1 MGSVLAC
8 TQSQVPRTQRSFRDE
23 GTENRYSNE
32 RRKFKFRASARR
44 RSAKQAS
51 RGSSDPLDARAPSA
65 DTRGYRVARPQAA
78 RRVRVG
84 RTGRPWPWDLG
95 VACTAFYVPVWARSV
110 PPRAPQARSGARTW
124 TITGIYSKRTDYS
137 HGATTRF
144 ALYTTRPT
152 NATRS
157 EHRNHGCTT
166 HATCVLDS
174 LTAAE
179 S

>member
-32 RRKFKFRASARR
+32 RRKFKFRASQPGAVALNKHPEGRPTLWTPVLRR
-44 RSAKQAS
+44 LTHE
-51 RGSSDPLDARAPSA
+51 GI
-65 DTRGYRVARPQAA
+65 VARPQARPRGP
-78 RRVRVG
+78 RRAAVAVG
-84 RTGRPWPWDLG
+84 SRCSVYSFLCR
-95 VACTAFYVPVWARSV
+95 VWARSV